1 MKRLVVIY
9 PNGLHQIVTVADVA
23 PEILSGEPFFSLV
36 RVTARAAYYRTAAKA
51 PDYTFNEGQK

>member
-36 RVTARAAYYRTAAKA
+36 RVTARAAYYKMPMKEAA
-51 PDYTFNEGQK
+51 YTFNEGQK